1 VLETV
6 LFFAPLCLVVSLV
19 YAATKRDGV
28 GTILR
33 EGLHLFLVTVAGLV
47 GLAAVIYFI
56 SRFLQPTLWL

>member
-19 YAATKRDGV
+19 YAATKRDGA
-28 GTILR
+28 GAILR
-33 EGLHLFLVTVAGLV
+33 EALHLFLVTGGGLV
-47 GLAAVIYFI
+47 GLAVVIYLV